1 MCSRVLSIGLFWL
14 QALLLATTPSMVTE
28 VVVTIFP
35 SLVVTL
41 YNLFAVALTYTRG
54 VVVVAQLAKRSIPTP
69 EVRSLNPVIGEV
81 FTEHC

>member
-41 YNLFAVALTYTRG
+41 YNLFAVA
-54 VVVVAQLAKRSIPTP
+54 
-69 EVRSLNPVIGEV
+69 
-81 FTEHC
+81 